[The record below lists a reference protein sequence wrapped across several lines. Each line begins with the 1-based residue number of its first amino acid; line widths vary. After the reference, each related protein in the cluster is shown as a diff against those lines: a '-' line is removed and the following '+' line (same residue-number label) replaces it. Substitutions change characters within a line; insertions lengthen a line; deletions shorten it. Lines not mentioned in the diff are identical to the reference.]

1 MAEYYL
7 SQGQVSLSNHI
18 MLHEMQSRDGTN

>member
-7 SQGQVSLSNHI
+7 LQGHVSLSNYI